1 MVLVGEQ
8 YVQCLVNAHI
18 IPLRSW
24 VKVVVVLPVA
34 DNLSF
39 GNYFGFVRGILCEKA
54 GLDQRVWK
62 S

>member
-8 YVQCLVNAHI
+8 YVQCLVTEHI
-18 IPLRSW
+18 TLLGLW
-24 VKVVVVLPVA
+24 VKVVVILLVV

-39 GNYFGFVRGILCEKA
+39 GNYFGYVRGILCEKA
-54 GLDQRVWK
+54 GLGWRVWK